1 MRDLLRST
9 QDEVD
14 RIIQGTNSIQEVYT
28 ESQQFVSQ
36 TASNPGSKPSGLQSA
51 ASSAQIVG
59 GKVIKEV
66 SLNAANLNS
75 LQREH
80 EGVMARELLPA
91 ATIQQQSFISGLQP
105 NDLLLASGSI
115 VVEENERPLRQ

>member
-14 RIIQGTNSIQEVYT
+14 RIIQGTNSIQDVYT

-36 TASNPGSKPSGLQSA
+36 SAGTGGGSINPAGGLQST

-75 LQREH
+75 LQR
-80 EGVMARELLPA
+80 
-91 ATIQQQSFISGLQP
+91 
-105 NDLLLASGSI
+105 
-115 VVEENERPLRQ
+115 